1 VRCWETNCN
10 APKSV
15 VPRAIVARG
24 ISLREMRTSGKMGKR
39 KPDQRQPRV
48 AIEGEVL
55 RQIRQHARSNSKTE
69 VCGVLI
75 GEENGNGLSITARI
89 PGLNAAQAG
98 TYVTFTQDTWEHI
111 YKIKDKEYPNERI
124 VGWYHSH
131 PGFGVFLS
139 DHDTFIHKNFFS
151 SAWQVAW
158 VYDPHSDEEGCFGW
172 SGERLERV
180 SEIHVKDHKGGEEAG
195 ETGKPEPVGGI
206 EDNQEMTEVDK
217 GAEIGPPTW
226 LKWMLTVTSYLLLM
240 AIVFVATW
248 FFFPRQQIFFVDPF
262 NHTAIEAPPG
272 TRINSD
278 GTLSV
283 PSLKGLETPPPDKNA
298 SPAAPQNEPPPT
310 AKTPKTNDGKDANV
324 PRK

>member
-1 VRCWETNCN
+1 
-10 APKSV
+10 
-15 VPRAIVARG
+15 
-24 ISLREMRTSGKMGKR
+24 MGKR

-48 AIEGEVL
+48 TIEGEVL

-111 YKIKDKEYPNERI
+111 YKIKDKEYPEERI

-151 SAWQVAW
+151 SELQVAW

-172 SGERLERV
+172 SGERLARV
-180 SEIHVKDHKGGEEAG
+180 SEIHVKDDKGGEEAG

-206 EDNQEMTEVDK
+206 EDSEETIEGDE
-217 GAEIGPPTW
+217 GTEIGAPTW
-226 LKWMLTVTSYLLLM
+226 LKWMLTVTSYVLLM

-248 FFFPRQQIFFVDPF
+248 MFFPRPEFFLIDVYRGVVSR
-262 NHTAIEAPPG
+262 APAG
-272 TRINSD
+272 THFNSD
-278 GTLSV
+278 GTVSIPGITEAPGPSRPEKSV
-283 PSLKGLETPPPDKNA
+283 QPPMQSPGSTTPEQT
-298 SPAAPQNEPPPT
+298 APK
-310 AKTPKTNDGKDANV
+310 ADGGKDQNV

>member
-1 VRCWETNCN
+1 M
-10 APKSV
+10 A
-15 VPRAIVARG
+15 
-24 ISLREMRTSGKMGKR
+24 KR

-48 AIEGEVL
+48 MIEGEVL

-75 GEENGNGLSITARI
+75 GEETSGGVGITARI

-111 YKIKDKEYPNERI
+111 YKIKDKDYPHERI

-151 SAWQVAW
+151 SALQVAW

-172 SGERLERV
+172 AGERLERV
-180 SEIHVKDHKGGEEAG
+180 SEIHVKDDKGGEEAG

-206 EDNQEMTEVDK
+206 EDHEEISEGHDDQEF
-217 GAEIGPPTW
+217 GPPVW
-226 LKWMLTVTSYLLLM
+226 LKWMLTVISHLLVL
-240 AIVFVATW
+240 AVGVVAAW
-248 FFFPRQQIFFVDPF
+248 LFFPRQLIFFVNPY
-262 NHTAIEAPPG
+262 NGTWIEAPAG

-278 GTLSV
+278 GSLIV
-283 PSLKGLETPPPDKNA
+283 PNPRGPESPPPDKNA
-298 SPAAPQNEPPPT
+298 KPTAPQDAPQPAPRT
-310 AKTPKTNDGKDANV
+310 DGGKDQNV
-324 PRK
+324 PRQ

>member
-1 VRCWETNCN
+1 
-10 APKSV
+10 
-15 VPRAIVARG
+15 
-24 ISLREMRTSGKMGKR
+24 MGKR
-39 KPDQRQPRV
+39 KPNQRQPRV
-48 AIEGEVL
+48 TIEGEVL

-75 GEENGNGLSITARI
+75 GEETGNGLSITARI

-111 YKIKDKEYPNERI
+111 YKIKDKEYPDERI
-124 VGWYHSH
+124 MGWYHSH

-151 SAWQVAW
+151 SALQVAW

-180 SEIHVKDHKGGEEAG
+180 SEIHVKDDKGGEEAG

-206 EDNQEMTEVDK
+206 EEDEASPEEQGHT
-217 GAEIGPPTW
+217 EIGPPNW
-226 LKWMLTVTSYLLLM
+226 LKWTLTVTSHVLLL
-240 AIVFVATW
+240 AVGFFVA
-248 FFFPRQQIFFVDPF
+248 FFLFPRPIILFINPF
-262 NHTAIEAPPG
+262 DGKVMQAPPG

-278 GTLSV
+278 GTVSLPTSRGDETLQPGASEKPPAPGISV
-283 PSLKGLETPPPDKNA
+283 QPLPPSPA
-298 SPAAPQNEPPPT
+298 SSQAAPQS
-310 AKTPKTNDGKDANV
+310 APKTTSRSNGKDQNA

>member
-1 VRCWETNCN
+1 M
-10 APKSV
+10 A
-15 VPRAIVARG
+15 
-24 ISLREMRTSGKMGKR
+24 KR

-48 AIEGEVL
+48 SIEGEVL

-75 GEENGNGLSITARI
+75 GAENGSGVSICARI

-111 YKIKDKEYPNERI
+111 YKIKDKEYPDERI

-151 SAWQVAW
+151 SALQVAW
-158 VYDPHSDEEGCFGW
+158 VYDPHNDEEGCFGW
-172 SGERLERV
+172 AGERLERV
-180 SEIHVKDHKGGEEAG
+180 SEIRVKDDKGGEEAG

-206 EDNQEMTEVDK
+206 DENEEIVETETE
-217 GAEIGPPTW
+217 AGPPVW
-226 LKWMLTVTSYLLLM
+226 LKWTLTVTSHLLLL
-240 AIVFVATW
+240 ALGFVAAWIFFPRPIIVFVN
-248 FFFPRQQIFFVDPF
+248 PY
-262 NHTAIEAPPG
+262 NGTAIEAPAG
-272 TRINSD
+272 TRIHSD
-278 GTLSV
+278 GSVSV
-283 PSLKGLETPPPDKNA
+283 PGLPDLQPPSFDRNAKPSVPESTPQ
-298 SPAAPQNEPPPT
+298 PAPKAP
-310 AKTPKTNDGKDANV
+310 APKSDGGKDQNA

>member
-1 VRCWETNCN
+1 
-10 APKSV
+10 
-15 VPRAIVARG
+15 
-24 ISLREMRTSGKMGKR
+24 MGKR

-48 AIEGEVL
+48 TIEGEVL

-75 GEENGNGLSITARI
+75 GEELGNGLSITARI

-111 YKIKDKEYPNERI
+111 YKIKDKDFPDERI

-151 SAWQVAW
+151 SMLQVAW

-172 SGERLERV
+172 AGERIERL
-180 SEIHVKDHKGGEEAG
+180 SEIHVKDDKGGEEAG

-206 EDNQEMTEVDK
+206 EEDQE
-217 GAEIGPPTW
+217 AEESDEGLEAGPPVW
-226 LKWMLTVTSYLLLM
+226 LKWVLTVMSHILLM
-240 AIVFVATW
+240 AIAFLAAW
-248 FFFPRQQIFFVDPF
+248 MFFPREVILVIDPLSGMVRQG
-262 NHTAIEAPPG
+262 HIS
-272 TRINSD
+272 RD
-278 GTLSV
+278 GTMIEV
-283 PSLKGLETPPPDKNA
+283 PGMPPIEIRHPERT
-298 SPAAPQNEPPPT
+298 SPPAGTSPPMLPPEPPTTSQPQ
-310 AKTPKTNDGKDANV
+310 TPKQPDSGKDQNA

>member
-1 VRCWETNCN
+1 
-10 APKSV
+10 
-15 VPRAIVARG
+15 
-24 ISLREMRTSGKMGKR
+24 MGKR

-48 AIEGEVL
+48 TVSGEVL

-75 GEENGNGLSITARI
+75 GADNGMGLSITARI

-111 YKIKDKEYPNERI
+111 YKIKDKDYPEERI

-151 SAWQVAW
+151 SELQVAW

-172 SGERLERV
+172 AGERLERV
-180 SEIHVKDHKGGEEAG
+180 SELHIKDDKGGEEAG
-195 ETGKPEPVGGI
+195 ETGKPEPVGGVD
-206 EDNQEMTEVDK
+206 EQEEMVKEGDSSE
-217 GAEIGPPTW
+217 AGPPLW
-226 LKWMLTVTSYLLLM
+226 LKWMLTVMSHALLLGLG
-240 AIVFVATW
+240 FVVAW
-248 FFFPRQQIFFVDPF
+248 IFFPRQQIFFVDPF

-278 GTLSV
+278 GSLSV
-283 PSLKGLETPPPDKNA
+283 PKLRETEPSSPEKNGK
-298 SPAAPQNEPPPT
+298 PAGSQNAPQP
-310 AKTPKTNDGKDANV
+310 APKTDDGKDQNV

>member
-1 VRCWETNCN
+1 M
-10 APKSV
+10 AM
-15 VPRAIVARG
+15 A
-24 ISLREMRTSGKMGKR
+24 KR

-48 AIEGEVL
+48 TIEGEVL

-75 GEENGNGLSITARI
+75 GEETGNGMSITARI

-111 YKIKDKEYPNERI
+111 YKIKDKDYPDARI

-151 SAWQVAW
+151 SPLQVAW

-172 SGERLERV
+172 TGDRLERLA
-180 SEIHVKDHKGGEEAG
+180 EIHVKDDKGGEEAG

-206 EDNQEMTEVDK
+206 DGEDEVDQKTGETEV
-217 GAEIGPPTW
+217 GPPVW
-226 LKWMLTVTSYLLLM
+226 LRWVLTVTSHLLLL
-240 AIVFVATW
+240 AVGVVATW
-248 FFFPRQQIFFVDPF
+248 IFFPRQVIFFVDLY
-262 NHTAIEAPPG
+262 NKTILEAPPG
-272 TRINSD
+272 SHINSD
-278 GTLSV
+278 GSLSV
-283 PSLKGLETPPPDKNA
+283 PGLRNLQPPPNRGAKPA
-298 SPAAPQNEPPPT
+298 PTEVRPQSPQ
-310 AKTPKTNDGKDANV
+310 KSDSGKDQNV

>member
-1 VRCWETNCN
+1 MTTFEF
-10 APKSV
+10 
-15 VPRAIVARG
+15 G
-24 ISLREMRTSGKMGKR
+24 MDMGKR

-48 AIEGEVL
+48 TIEGEVL

-111 YKIKDKEYPNERI
+111 YKIKDKEYPEERI

-151 SAWQVAW
+151 SALQVAW

-172 SGERLERV
+172 AGERLERV
-180 SEIHVKDHKGGEEAG
+180 SEIHVKDEKGGEEAG

-206 EDNQEMTEVDK
+206 EDDEEKVADRS
-217 GAEIGPPTW
+217 GAGEIGPPAW
-226 LKWMLTVTSYLLLM
+226 LKWILMLASYTLLA
-240 AIVFVATW
+240 AIAFVASW
-248 FFFPRQQIFFVDPF
+248 MFFPHEVFLVIDSLSGTVRQG
-262 NHTAIEAPPG
+262 HLS
-272 TRINSD
+272 RD
-278 GTLSV
+278 GTTI
-283 PSLKGLETPPPDKNA
+283 ETPGLPPIEIKRSDRM
-298 SPAAPQNEPPPT
+298 SAPGGTPPSAPVVPPPAT
-310 AKTPKTNDGKDANV
+310 AQPQTSAKPDGGKDQNV

>member
-1 VRCWETNCN
+1 
-10 APKSV
+10 
-15 VPRAIVARG
+15 
-24 ISLREMRTSGKMGKR
+24 MGKR

-48 AIEGEVL
+48 TMEGEVL

-75 GEENGNGLSITARI
+75 GEENGNGVSVTARI

-111 YKIKDKEYPNERI
+111 YKIKDKDYPEERI

-151 SAWQVAW
+151 SALQVAW

-172 SGERLERV
+172 AGERLERIA
-180 SEIHVKDHKGGEEAG
+180 EIHVKDEKGGEEAG

-206 EDNQEMTEVDK
+206 EDQEEDAQRNGEAEV
-217 GAEIGPPTW
+217 GPPEW
-226 LKWMLTVTSYLLLM
+226 LKWALTVMSHLLL
-240 AIVFVATW
+240 AGIAFVASW
-248 FFFPRQQIFFVDPF
+248 FFFPRPIFFLVDIYRGIAVP
-262 NHTAIEAPPG
+262 APPG
-272 TRINSD
+272 THLNAD
-278 GTLSV
+278 GTLTIPGVSDAPRPQQKDSV
-283 PSLKGLETPPPDKNA
+283 LPP
-298 SPAAPQNEPPPT
+298 PAAPNDQAQP
-310 AKTPKTNDGKDANV
+310 APKKDGGKDQNV